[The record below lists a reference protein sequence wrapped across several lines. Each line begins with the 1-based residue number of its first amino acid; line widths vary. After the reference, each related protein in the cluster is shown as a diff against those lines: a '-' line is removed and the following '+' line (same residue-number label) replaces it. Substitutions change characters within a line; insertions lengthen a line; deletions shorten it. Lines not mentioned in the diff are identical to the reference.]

1 MLVDISS
8 VTGAVMVGIVFIS
21 SVGNGLTLFVIIR
34 SRTLHDVT
42 GIFLANLAVADLLQS
57 ILGMPLI
64 ATSAFHNKWIFGDVL
79 CTLSGITNSLFCIT
93 SMLTLSAISV
103 DRWLAIVYPLHHQTF
118 LTVSRAKC
126 IIIYVW
132 VQALLVALFPT
143 FGWSK

>member
-1 MLVDISS
+1 MLVDIST

-34 SRTLHDVT
+34 SRALHDVT

-64 ATSAFHNKWIFGDVL
+64 ATSAFHNKWIFGDIL
-79 CTLSGITNSLFCIT
+79 CTLSGITNSLFCIA
-93 SMLTLSAISV
+93 SMLTLSAISL
-103 DRWLAIVYPLHHQTF
+103 DRWLAIVYPLHHHTV
-118 LTVSRAKC
+118 LTISRAKC

-132 VQALLVALFPT
+132 LQALLVALFPT